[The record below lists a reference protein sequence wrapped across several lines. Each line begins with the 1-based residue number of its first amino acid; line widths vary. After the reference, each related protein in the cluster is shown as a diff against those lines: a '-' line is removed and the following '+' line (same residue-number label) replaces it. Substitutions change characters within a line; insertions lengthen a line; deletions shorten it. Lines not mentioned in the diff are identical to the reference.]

1 MKLFC
6 ISGSL
11 RPNSSTASVI
21 HALASLA
28 PDNVDFSVC
37 HDIGG
42 LPHFNDS
49 REEPAPVKNF
59 KAQLREADAV
69 IICTPEYAYGV
80 PGSLKNALD
89 WTVATGEFVNKPVAA
104 ITASLGGSHAHASL
118 LLTLSALSAKI
129 VDDAAIVI
137 SFIRSKIDSKGDVT
151 DAATLQS
158 LSLVMKAIMGPG
170 VVR

>member
-21 HALASLA
+21 RALASLA
-28 PDNVDFSVC
+28 PDNVDFSVW

-89 WTVATGEFVNKPVAA
+89 WTVATGEFVDKPVAV
-104 ITASLGGSHAHASL
+104 ITASLGGEHAHASL

-129 VDDAAIVI
+129 VDDAVIVI

-158 LSLVMKAIMGPG
+158 LSLVMQAITGPG
-170 VVR
+170 VVM